1 MMWEKVKRLQGNRD
15 LLRSA
20 PNPATEAH
28 KPRCGLHQLQ
38 DFYPETVAKILVSG
52 GKTTF
57 LLKSNE
63 FPIEVSDH
71 SNIPGLLILRIYCW
85 IWRRQWSE
93 FKQVVEYAGG
103 GWWRNLSRAP
113 AGQEEVT
120 EPLAFYFN
128 SSKHFFSGP

>member
-1 MMWEKVKRLQGNRD
+1 MMWEKVKRLQGPRNRD

-71 SNIPGLLILRIYCW
+71 SNIPGLLSELQNVNFFTRI
-85 IWRRQWSE
+85 ISVQLNLPQEKARKSQ
-93 FKQVVEYAGG
+93 QV
-103 GWWRNLSRAP
+103 
-113 AGQEEVT
+113 
-120 EPLAFYFN
+120 FYI
-128 SSKHFFSGP
+128 